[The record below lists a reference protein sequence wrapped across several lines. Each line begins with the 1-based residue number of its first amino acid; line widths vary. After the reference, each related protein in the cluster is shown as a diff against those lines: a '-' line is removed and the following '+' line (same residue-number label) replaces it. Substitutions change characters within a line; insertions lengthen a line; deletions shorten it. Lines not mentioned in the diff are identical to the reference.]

1 MLGHWY
7 GLLLLGAEPAE
18 KAPSKVGGGD
28 DAPRYE
34 IWERPAKRKRREGK
48 EYEDTIRNALAEITG
63 DSPLR
68 VVGGTDLRGDV
79 QRSQAAKIAKSHAPV
94 FDDDED
100 EIILLMVA

>member
-18 KAPSKVGGGD
+18 KAPSKVGGD

-34 IWERPAKRKRREGK
+34 IWERPAKRKRREDK
-48 EYEDTIRNALAEITG
+48 EYEDTIRAALAALT
-63 DSPLR
+63 DPPAPKLR
-68 VVGGTDLRGDV
+68 LVADKPPAVV
-79 QRSQAAKIAKSHAPV
+79 AKRPEPV

-100 EIILLMVA
+100 EILLLMVA